1 LQITI
6 IRGKKDPNSPSFHFE
21 VQDSNRRNPDS
32 FIIQSTQT
40 LSPVCEDSKSD
51 QESKL
56 FTGVQSE
63 FRVGKS
69 ELRSK

>member
-1 LQITI
+1 MIQTEEIQIH
-6 IRGKKDPNSPSFHFE
+6 SS
-21 VQDSNRRNPDS
+21 SNPLKP
-32 FIIQSTQT
+32 